1 MKMEQLRYLV
11 EISRT
16 KSISQAAANLY
27 LSQPNLSMSIRML
40 EDELGCTLILRT
52 NRGVQ
57 LTAKGKTFVEYAQ
70 SIITQFDRLH
80 DIGAPEKR
88 SLECISIAN
97 MCFRFVTITAS
108 QFFNKHS
115 DPPVRMI
122 VREYSRDGVIQAV
135 EEGHAG
141 IGFINILTPYRQEVL
156 NRIESKGVEF
166 HHISTDAIVAAV
178 GRGSP
183 LYNSDMKSV
192 TREELRAFPMLNYD
206 QMDHY
211 HYADKARLLNI
222 SSTKGELI
230 TDSRKALQELLEN
243 TETFSLITWN
253 PLHYQ
258 SFPPE
263 DFRLF
268 PIEDCEI
275 ESDFG
280 WICRSDSVLTLME
293 KEFIDMIC
301 DEMKPKTPVQ

>member
-52 NRGVQ
+52 NHGVR
-57 LTAKGKTFVEYAQ
+57 LTPKGKTFVEYAQ
-70 SIITQFDRLH
+70 SIITQFDRLYN
-80 DIGAPEKR
+80 IGAPEER

-97 MCFRFVTITAS
+97 MCFRFVTLTAS

-122 VREYSRDGVIQAV
+122 MREYSRDGVIHAV
-135 EEGHAG
+135 EEGHAD
-141 IGFINILTPYRQEVL
+141 IGFINILTPYQQHVL
-156 NRIESKGVEF
+156 NLIKSKGIEF

-183 LYNSDMKSV
+183 LYYSDITSI
-192 TREELRAFPMLNYD
+192 TREELRSFPILNYD
-206 QMDHY
+206 QMDSW
-211 HYADKARLLNI
+211 HYADKAKLLNI
-222 SSTKGELI
+222 SSIKGELI
-230 TDSRKALQELLEN
+230 TDSRKSLQELLEN
-243 TETFSLITWN
+243 TETFALITWN

-268 PIEDCEI
+268 PIKDCEI

-280 WICRSDSVLTLME
+280 WICRADSILTPME

-301 DEMKPKTPVQ
+301 DEMKLDESLK